1 MDVKELVEQL
11 LKGDRKSAA
20 RLITLVEDQPEK
32 AHEVASLLLP
42 HLGKAHVVG
51 VTGIPGSGKS
61 TLIDKLIK
69 ELRKRGKTVGV
80 ISVDVTSPFTG
91 GALLGDRIRM
101 QEHSMDEGVF
111 IRSMATRG
119 SLGGVASA
127 TKDAVKILDAFGK
140 DVILVETVGA
150 GQIEVDIM
158 KIADTV
164 IVVTQPG
171 LGDDIQAIKAGIMEI
186 GDIFVV
192 NKADLFGVER
202 AMGQLEAMLNL
213 GRWKEDWKPAVV
225 RTIAQTGEGVP
236 ELLDIIFKHM
246 DFLKNSGLLQ
256 ERRRRRGEAELMDVI
271 RERLTQSIV
280 RGFKG
285 KPEFEALVDKVA
297 RGETDPYS
305 AADLMLKSY
314 LEKRKSEPEV
324 KDVR

>member
-1 MDVKELVEQL
+1 MDIKGLVEQL
-11 LKGDRKSAA
+11 LKGDRKSVA
-20 RLITLVEDQPEK
+20 RLITLVENQPEK

-42 HLGKAHVVG
+42 HLGRAHVVG

-69 ELRKRGKTVGV
+69 ELRGRGKTVGV
-80 ISVDVTSPFTG
+80 ISIDVTSPFTG

-101 QEHSMDEGVF
+101 QERSMDEGVF

-127 TKDAVKILDAFGK
+127 TKDTVKILDAFGK
-140 DVILVETVGA
+140 EVILVETVGA

-186 GDIFVV
+186 GDVFVV

-213 GRWKEDWKPAVV
+213 GRWTGDWKPTVV

-246 DFLKNSGLLQ
+246 DFLKDSGLLQ

-280 RGFKG
+280 GGFRG
-285 KPEFEALVDKVA
+285 KPEFETLVDKVA

-314 LEKRKSEPEV
+314 LEKRKS
-324 KDVR
+324 

>member
-1 MDVKELVEQL
+1 MDVKELVGQL
-11 LKGDRKSAA
+11 LKGDSRAA
-20 RLITLVEDQPEK
+20 AKLITLVENQPEK
-32 AHEVASLLLP
+32 AREVASLLLP
-42 HLGKAHVVG
+42 HLEKAHVVG

-69 ELRKRGKTVGV
+69 ELRGRGKTVGV
-80 ISVDVTSPFTG
+80 ISIDVTSPFTG

-101 QEHSMDEGVF
+101 QERSMDEGVF

-140 DVILVETVGA
+140 DIILVETVGA

-164 IVVTQPG
+164 IIVTQPG

-192 NKADLFGVER
+192 NKADLFGLEM

-213 GRWKEDWKPAVV
+213 GKWAGDWKPAVV
-225 RTIAQTGEGVP
+225 KTIAQTGEGVP
-236 ELLDIIFKHM
+236 ELLNIIFKHM
-246 DFLKNSGLLQ
+246 DFLKSSGLLK

-280 RGFKG
+280 GGFKG

-297 RGETDPYS
+297 RGKTDPYS

-314 LEKRKSEPEV
+314 LKKRKSKRGS
-324 KDVR
+324 KDA

>member
-1 MDVKELVEQL
+1 M
-11 LKGDRKSAA
+11 KGDRRSAA
-20 RLITLVEDQPEK
+20 KLITLVENQPEK

-42 HLGKAHVVG
+42 HLGRAHVVG

-69 ELRKRGKTVGV
+69 ELRGRGKTVGV
-80 ISVDVTSPFTG
+80 ISIDVTSPFTG

-101 QEHSMDEGVF
+101 QERSMDEGVF

-127 TKDAVKILDAFGK
+127 TKDAVKILDASGK

-192 NKADLFGVER
+192 NKADLFGLER

-213 GRWKEDWKPAVV
+213 GRWTGDWKPAVV
-225 RTIAQTGEGVP
+225 RTIAQTGDGVP
-236 ELLDIIFKHM
+236 ELLNIIFKHM

-271 RERLTQSIV
+271 RERLAQSIV
-280 RGFKG
+280 GGFRG

-297 RGETDPYS
+297 KGETDPYS

-314 LEKRKSEPEV
+314 LEKRKSERGV
-324 KDVR
+324 KDAR